1 MNEKQY
7 SKNNISPI
15 DCPSVLE
22 RIGGDESFLEELL
35 NLYCE
40 DFSEKFEQLQKA
52 VKEENIKLILE
63 LGHSLKGSS
72 ANLSLTFL
80 HEASFQMEKA
90 GREKNIENAKEALD
104 LLEKEFRILKDF
116 ISKKKA

>member
-7 SKNNISPI
+7 SKNKISPI
-15 DCPSVLE
+15 DYPSVLE

-52 VKEENIKLILE
+52 VKKENFKLILE
-63 LGHSLKGSS
+63 FGHSLKGSS
-72 ANLSLTFL
+72 TNLSLTFL

-90 GREKNIENAKEALD
+90 GRERNIENAKKALD
-104 LLEKEFRILKDF
+104 LLEKEFKIFKGF
-116 ISKKKA
+116 ISKKKT